1 MAGAVVLILVL
12 LFVAP
17 FVLGSYVVVQMFTPR
32 GQVTYFGFVTVFL
45 VGKEDF
51 DRVQRDPA
59 ELVSVLREQAQAIEH
74 LRSGAAA
81 RDTRGDGGHR

>member
-45 VGKEDF
+45 VGSL
-51 DRVQRDPA
+51 
-59 ELVSVLREQAQAIEH
+59 LV
-74 LRSGAAA
+74 GAAA
-81 RDTRGDGGHR
+81 LLLNSM

>member
-32 GQVTYFGFVTVFL
+32 GQVTYFGFVTAFL
-45 VGKEDF
+45 VGGL
-51 DRVQRDPA
+51 
-59 ELVSVLREQAQAIEH
+59 LVGAGVL
-74 LRSGAAA
+74 LLNSM
-81 RDTRGDGGHR
+81 